1 MNRRQLGKTSLEVTP
16 LCVGGSVLGSMP
28 GAFGYE
34 VPEERGI
41 ATARR
46 VFDSEVNF
54 LDTSAG
60 YSDGDSE
67 RRIGAALRER
77 GGLPTGFV
85 LATKADPIG
94 DDFSADAVRRSVT
107 ASLGRL
113 GLDRLQ
119 LVHLHDPERIPFAEA
134 MDGPVQALLDLQ
146 RQGVIEHLGVA
157 GGPIPLLQEFL
168 RTGAFQVVL
177 THNRFT
183 LLDRSAE
190 PLLDQAAAGGYGA
203 LNAAPYNGGFLAKG
217 PDQQPRYVYQQ
228 ASPDVLR
235 RVREIAEVCDRYDV
249 PLPAAALQFSMRD
262 ERVTSTVVGM
272 STPERVEETIR
283 LASWPIPTSLW
294 EEI

>member
-1 MNRRQLGKTSLEVTP
+1 MNRRPLGRTGLLVTP

-28 GAFGYE
+28 GAFGYS
-34 VPEERGI
+34 VPAERGI
-41 ATARR
+41 ATVRR
-46 VFDSEVNF
+46 VFDSPVNF

-60 YSDGDSE
+60 YSDGESE

-77 GGLPTGFV
+77 GGLPTDFV

-94 DDFSADAVRRSVT
+94 ADFSADAVRRSV
-107 ASLGRL
+107 AGSLERL

-119 LVHLHDPERIPFAEA
+119 LVHLHDPERISFAEA
-134 MDGPVQALLDLQ
+134 MDGPVNALLDLQ
-146 RQGVIEHLGVA
+146 RQGVVEHLGVA
-157 GGPIPLLQEFL
+157 GGPIPLLQQFL

-190 PLLDQAAAGGYGA
+190 PLLDEAASGGYGV

-217 PDQQPRYVYQQ
+217 PDEQPRYVYRQ
-228 ASPDVLR
+228 AGPDVLR
-235 RVREIAEVCDRYDV
+235 RVREIAAVCDRYDV

-262 ERVTSTVVGM
+262 ERITSTVVGM
-272 STPERVEETIR
+272 STPERVDQSTR
-283 LASWPIPTSLW
+283 LANWPIPRDLW

>member
-1 MNRRQLGKTSLEVTP
+1 VNRRPLGGTGLAVTP

-28 GAFGYE
+28 GAFGYS
-34 VPEERGI
+34 VPAERGI
-41 ATARR
+41 ATVRR
-46 VFDSEVNF
+46 VFGSPVNF
-54 LDTSAG
+54 LDTAAG

-67 RRIGAALRER
+67 RRVGAALREN
-77 GGLPTGFV
+77 GGLPADFV

-94 DDFSADAVRRSVT
+94 DDFSADAVRRSV
-107 ASLGRL
+107 AGSLERL

-119 LVHLHDPERIPFAEA
+119 LVHLHDPERISFTDA
-134 MDGPVQALLDLQ
+134 MNGPVEALLDLQ
-146 RQGVIEHLGVA
+146 RQGVIAHLGVA
-157 GGPIPLLQEFL
+157 GGPIPLLRQFL

-190 PLLDQAAAGGYGA
+190 PLLDEAFAGGYGV

-217 PDQQPRYVYQQ
+217 PAEQPRYVYQR

-235 RVREIAEVCDRYDV
+235 RVGEIAEVCDRHDV
-249 PLPAAALQFSMRD
+249 PLPAAAVQFSMRD
-262 ERVTSTVVGM
+262 ERISSTVVGM
-272 STPERVEETIR
+272 STPERVAETLR
-283 LASWPIPTSLW
+283 LASWPIPTELW